1 MLQNDCCKPKKSRG
15 ENIGEQGGGVRG
27 VLPRLKKFFYDPP
40 LRFKMT
46 PTPSEMAFDPL

>member
-1 MLQNDCCKPKKSRG
+1 MLMQKI
-15 ENIGEQGGGVRG
+15 IGEQGGGGSGGGFYPVW
-27 VLPRLKKFFYDPP
+27 KFFYDPP